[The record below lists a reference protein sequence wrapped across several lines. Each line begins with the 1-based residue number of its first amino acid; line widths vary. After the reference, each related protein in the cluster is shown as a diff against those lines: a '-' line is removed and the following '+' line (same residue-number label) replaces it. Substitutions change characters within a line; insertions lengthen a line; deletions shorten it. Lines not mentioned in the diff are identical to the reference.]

1 MGMANNYLLT
11 SSSKFFVSTS
21 TLRFTST
28 FDDAKSD
35 DKDEAGSSIFFFLLA
50 KNDRMSTGADAML
63 YLFKSPKM
71 REERK
76 DSTTTTEP
84 SQKESIPSVNLGRL
98 SVEYGF
104 TSRKVSNLLFSPSSK
119 STCELASLYPV
130 HEKGLPNPKAS
141 LLI

>member
-76 DSTTTTEP
+76 DSTSTTEAA
-84 SQKESIPSVNLGRL
+84 SESKYS
-98 SVEYGF
+98 
-104 TSRKVSNLLFSPSSK
+104 
-119 STCELASLYPV
+119 
-130 HEKGLPNPKAS
+130 
-141 LLI
+141 

>member
-50 KNDRMSTGADAML
+50 KMIECLQGPTPCSICSKA
-63 YLFKSPKM
+63 PKCGKNEKI
-71 REERK
+71 RLRLVK
-76 DSTTTTEP
+76 P
-84 SQKESIPSVNLGRL
+84 PQKASIPSVNLGRL

-104 TSRKVSNLLFSPSSK
+104 TSRKVSKPPLLTIF
-119 STCELASLYPV
+119 
-130 HEKGLPNPKAS
+130 
-141 LLI
+141 